1 MNAGRMKIKDKRQ
14 QLLEERS
21 RNICVMF
28 RTAAIAM
35 ILSELTGVLTVLID
49 GIVTSRFLGVDVY
62 SAITLLKPFTSIVL
76 MIAGFF
82 STGCNIV
89 CSQLIG
95 ACEKEKVNEAFNL
108 TVRLSLLFGA
118 VVIAVCL
125 LFPTGVLT
133 DSGVALD
140 RYPVLNVHLYD
151 YMRGYLISIPC
162 MILFQVLGPLVVMDG
177 GKSLYPLS
185 CAALCVTDIV
195 GDLLNLFVFHG
206 GAFGMGLATSASY
219 IVGLIVLLP
228 HFRRKSSF
236 FRLSLKKTRFSCLRE
251 IARNGSP
258 SLVKRLGGTLRD
270 ILINYLNMVVAL
282 SAAAIA
288 ARGIQNDLF
297 TFLFCIPSG
306 LGATLLTMVG
316 IHYSANDLQGLK
328 RLYIYAHRYGFM
340 LSAAAG
346 LITFLLAPQLT
357 AIYTSDP
364 EVTSL
369 AIFSIRWMSV
379 ALVFDTASA
388 LIQHYFQG
396 IGDMK
401 KANRLSLCERF
412 VIPVACAFLFGTLY
426 GSRGILM
433 SAAISKMVPMLI
445 VFISNC
451 IYNRG
456 IPKNWADIMF
466 LPKDFGGSETDNIY
480 AEIRTMDDVLRASHD
495 SQVFCLQHGASPR
508 QAMLIAL
515 FVEEMTENVIQHAEK
530 MKLKPPVVDFRL
542 YVNKEGKFCFS
553 LMDLSEHFDPTM
565 YYELHRGDG
574 PEDHI
579 GIRMVTDMAA
589 DIRYFST
596 FSSNNLVVYLDR

>member
-1 MNAGRMKIKDKRQ
+1 MNISKRRER
-14 QLLEERS
+14 LREERG
-21 RNICVMF
+21 RNLCVMY
-28 RTAAIAM
+28 RSTAIAM
-35 ILSELTGVLTVLID
+35 IFSELSGVLTILAD
-49 GIVTSRFLGVDVY
+49 GIIASRFLGVDVY
-62 SAITLLKPFTSIVL
+62 SGISLLKPFTSIVL

-89 CSQLIG
+89 CSQLVGIG
-95 ACEKEKVNEAFNL
+95 DKEKINEAFNL
-108 TVRLSLLFGA
+108 TFFLSVLVGA
-118 VVIAVCL
+118 VLMAVCL
-125 LFPTGVLT
+125 LFPTGILT
-133 DSGVALD
+133 ISGVALD
-140 RYPVLNVHLYD
+140 KYPALNVHLYD
-151 YMRGYLISIPC
+151 YLRGYMPA
-162 MILFQVLGPLVVMDG
+162 ILFLILIQVLGPLEVMDG
-177 GKSLYPLS
+177 GKKLYPVS
-185 CAALCVTDIV
+185 CGVICVADII
-195 GDLLNLFVFHG
+195 GDLLNVLVFHG
-206 GAFGMGLATSASY
+206 GAFGMGLATSVSY
-219 IVGLIVLLP
+219 AVGLLILLP
-228 HFRRKSSF
+228 HFLKTSQIF
-236 FRLSLKKTRFSCLRE
+236 HLSLKNIRFSCLRE
-251 IARNGSP
+251 IAKKGTP
-258 SLVKRLGGTLRD
+258 SLVKRLSGTLRD
-270 ILINYLNMVVAL
+270 ILVNYLNMIVAL
-282 SAAAIA
+282 TAAAIA

-306 LGATLLTMVG
+306 LGRTLLTMVG

-433 SAAISKMVPMLI
+433 SAAISKMVLMLI

-553 LMDLSEHFDPTM
+553 LMDLSDQFDPTM
-565 YYELHRGDG
+565 YYELHRGDS
-574 PEDHI
+574 PEEHI

-596 FSSNNLVVYLDR
+596 FSSNNLVVYLD